1 MGNHKELK
9 LDRLE
14 KISSLSSM
22 DKTVFEMR
30 AMSVFHNLKYVFYD
44 EIQQGEIIKKL
55 SVGNKAAI
63 LATGAL
69 AGFGA
74 FMFNFASFT
83 DDQVKPELV
92 KIGALCDLTGIK
104 LSAATVQL
112 VLLVY
117 SDNLTDE
124 ALIGK
129 CHLIKDRLASFK
141 QFAMRMGW
149 RKQPVMASV
158 FFVFNNSEKAFRFRK
173 SVQDHCKHHG
183 FFNTNWV
190 LPFGIDVSARSV
202 WDYKGLPLHRFKL
215 TDIETKLF
223 SECN

>member
-1 MGNHKELK
+1 
-9 LDRLE
+9 
-14 KISSLSSM
+14 M

-30 AMSVFHNLKYVFYD
+30 AISVFHGLEYVFYD
-44 EIQQGEIIKKL
+44 ELQRGEVSKQM
-55 SVGNKAAI
+55 SVGHKAAI
-63 LATGAL
+63 LAAGAL

-74 FMFNFASFT
+74 FMINFANFT
-83 DDQVKPELV
+83 DEQVKPELV

-112 VLLVY
+112 VLLVH
-117 SDNLTDE
+117 SDDLTDE
-124 ALIGK
+124 AVIGK
-129 CHLIKDRLASFK
+129 CQLIKDRLASFK
-141 QFAMRMGW
+141 QFAMQIGW

-158 FFVFNNSEKAFRFRK
+158 FFIFNNSEKAFHFRK

-190 LPFGIDVSARSV
+190 LPFGIDIYAKSV

-215 TDIETKLF
+215 KDIEAKLF
-223 SECN
+223 SERN